1 MDYELFFVFLRR
13 KAKIIMLEE
22 LKQRILTEGHAKAE
36 GGIVLVGSFLNHQ
49 LDPQLMM
56 HCAEEFARLFKD
68 QGINKIVTIEAS
80 GIAPAIMTG
89 YLMHLPVVF
98 IKKKQP
104 KTVDESWKSWVWSFT
119 RDGETIVCI
128 AKEFLTESDRILFL
142 DDFLADG
149 HASGSVIHLCRQS
162 GAQIVGMG
170 FLIEK
175 GFAGGG
181 QFLRD
186 HNINYHAL
194 ATITRINEDNSIEI
208 A

>member
-1 MDYELFFVFLRR
+1 
-13 KAKIIMLEE
+13 MLEE
-22 LKQRILTEGHAKAE
+22 LKQRILTEGRAKAE

-56 HCAEEFARLFKD
+56 RCAEEFARLFKG

-119 RDGETIVCI
+119 RNDKSTVCI
-128 AKEFLTESDRILFL
+128 DRKFLTENDRILFI
-142 DDFLADG
+142 DDFLAEG
-149 HASGSVIHLCRQS
+149 HASGSVIHLCRMS

-170 FLIEK
+170 FLVEK

-186 HNINYHAL
+186 HNIPYHAL
-194 ATITRINEDNSIEI
+194 ATIKRIRPEDNAIEL

>member
-1 MDYELFFVFLRR
+1 M
-13 KAKIIMLEE
+13 EE
-22 LKQRILTEGHAKAE
+22 IKQRILRDGSAKAD
-36 GGIVLVGSFLNHQ
+36 GGIVLVNSFLNHQ

-89 YLMHLPVVF
+89 YLMNLPVVF
-98 IKKKQP
+98 IKKKVP
-104 KTVDESWKSWVWSFT
+104 KTVDETWKSWVWSFT
-119 RDGETIVCI
+119 RGDNTTVCI
-128 AKEFLTESDRILFL
+128 DKRFLTADDRILFI

-162 GAQIVGMG
+162 CAQIVGMG
-170 FLIEK
+170 FLVEK

-186 HNINYHAL
+186 HQIPYHAL
-194 ATITRINEDNSIEI
+194 ATIKRINEDNTIELEK
-208 A
+208 

>member
-1 MDYELFFVFLRR
+1 
-13 KAKIIMLEE
+13 MLEE
-22 LKQRILTEGHAKAE
+22 LKQRIMTDGRAKAE
-36 GGIVLVGSFLNHQ
+36 GGVVLVSSFLNHQ
-49 LDPQLMM
+49 LDPHLMM

-89 YLMHLPVVF
+89 YLMNLPVVY

-128 AKEFLTESDRILFL
+128 DRKFLTENDRILFI
-142 DDFLADG
+142 DDFLAEG

-170 FLIEK
+170 FLVEK

-186 HNINYHAL
+186 HNIKYHSL
-194 ATITRINEDNSIEI
+194 ATITRINDDNTIEL

>member
-1 MDYELFFVFLRR
+1 M
-13 KAKIIMLEE
+13 KE
-22 LKQRILTEGHAKAE
+22 LKQRILAEGRAKAE
-36 GGIVLVGSFLNHQ
+36 GGVVLVGSFLNHQ
-49 LDPQLMM
+49 LDAQLMM

-68 QGINKIVTIEAS
+68 KGINKIVTIEAS

-89 YLMHLPVVF
+89 YLMGLPVVY
-98 IKKKQP
+98 IKKKVP
-104 KTVDESWKSWVWSFT
+104 KTVDDSWKSWVWSFT

-128 AKEFLTESDRILFL
+128 DRRFLTADDRILFL
-142 DDFLADG
+142 DDFLAEG

-170 FLIEK
+170 FLVEK
-175 GFAGGG
+175 AFAGGG

-186 HNINYHAL
+186 HNIEYHAL
-194 ATITRINEDNSIEI
+194 ATITGIREDDSIEL

>member
-1 MDYELFFVFLRR
+1 
-13 KAKIIMLEE
+13 MLEE
-22 LKQRILTEGHAKAE
+22 LKQRIIAEGHAKAE
-36 GGIVLVGSFLNHQ
+36 GGVVLVSSFLNHQ
-49 LDPQLMM
+49 LDPHLMM
-56 HCAEEFARLFKD
+56 HCAEEFARLFKN

-89 YLMHLPVVF
+89 YLMNLPVVY

-128 AKEFLTESDRILFL
+128 DRKFLTENDKILFI
-142 DDFLADG
+142 DDFLAEG
-149 HASGSVIHLCRQS
+149 HASGCVIHLCRQS

-170 FLIEK
+170 FLVEK

-181 QFLRD
+181 FLRD
-186 HNINYHAL
+186 HNINFHSL
-194 ATITRINEDNSIEI
+194 AKITRINEDNTIEL